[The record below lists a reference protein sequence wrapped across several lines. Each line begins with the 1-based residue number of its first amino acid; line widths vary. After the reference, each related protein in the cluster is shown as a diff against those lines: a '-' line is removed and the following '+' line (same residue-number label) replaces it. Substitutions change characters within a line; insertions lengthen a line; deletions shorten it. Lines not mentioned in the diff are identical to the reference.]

1 MFDFFYGDSEQYMFY
16 RVPQVLFTDD
26 RFKALSCEAKLLY
39 GFLLDRTSL
48 SKKNGW
54 IDKDGL
60 TYVYYKQELVQ
71 EQLNIGRDKAMRI
84 FSELEKIG
92 LIIRK
97 KQGLGKPTKIF
108 VMNFAKPIDNS
119 NDEVI
124 SKINFLTKSTKTQR
138 KTQKSTPLIDDK
150 FQRSKKPTSE
160 KSKPTSGSR
169 KNRPLVVDK
178 NDVKTSENSTYIH
191 TEINQTKLNH
201 TNSSINQTDTITRP
215 TSVKAIE
222 VIKTDRKMEEYEECV
237 KKAEIQISYYA
248 LLSQGYNQH
257 YLDLIVNLLADT
269 YIHRTDNCTLNINN
283 LQINIAD
290 VAKQYEKIDD
300 DHIEYI
306 LSKLNETSKT
316 QRIKNIR
323 NYLRSCL
330 YNAVNTM
337 ELDVDMQVN
346 YDFEN

>member
-16 RVPQVLFTDD
+16 RVPQILFTDD
-26 RFKALSCEAKLLY
+26 RFKTLSCEAKLLY

-54 IDKDGL
+54 IDKSGI
-60 TYVYYKQELVQ
+60 TFVYYKQELVQ

-108 VMNFAKPIDNS
+108 VMNFAKPIDKS
-119 NDEVI
+119 DDEDEVI
-124 SKINFLTKSTKTQR
+124 CKINALTKSTKTQ
-138 KTQKSTPLIDDK
+138 QKSDK
-150 FQRSKKPTSE
+150 SAQKDEPTSQRSEKSTSE
-160 KSKPTSGSR
+160 KSKSTSRGR
-169 KNRPLVVDK
+169 ENRPLEVDK
-178 NDVKTSENSTYIH
+178 NDVRTSEISTYIH
-191 TEINQTKLNH
+191 TELNHTELNH
-201 TNSSINQTDTITRP
+201 TNPSINQTDTATES
-215 TSVKAIE
+215 TSEKI
-222 VIKTDRKMEEYEECV
+222 DRRIEEYEEYV
-237 KKAEIQISYYA
+237 QKAEIQISYYA

-257 YLDLIVNLLADT
+257 YLNLIVNLLADT
-269 YIHRTDNCTLNINN
+269 YVHRADNCALNING

-290 VAKQYEKIDD
+290 VARQYERIDD
-300 DHIEYI
+300 GHIEYI
-306 LSKLNETSKT
+306 MSKLNETSKT
-316 QRIKNIR
+316 QQIRNIR